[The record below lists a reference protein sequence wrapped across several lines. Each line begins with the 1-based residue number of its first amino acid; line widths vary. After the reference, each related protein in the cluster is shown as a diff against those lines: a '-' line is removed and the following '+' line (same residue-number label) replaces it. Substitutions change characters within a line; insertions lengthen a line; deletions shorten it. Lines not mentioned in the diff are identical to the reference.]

1 MWYWLPVVANIWVTT
16 SHQPGCQLVY
26 DLCKSFCAPGS
37 LCYKYLQWYT
47 LTLLISCG
55 RCLQP
60 ICFLRL
66 SRRQMLTFQ
75 SLTTQL
81 WIDKRTILWMWVAVG
96 TVFAPEPRYQP
107 LWTDHGSVCYFCF
120 VRQLFKLLSL
130 LSYPKKLMLIF
141 DWWPHYSSGVISS
154 NRTLSAQ
161 NSEFISPDTQFTIN

>member
-16 SHQPGCQLVY
+16 SHQPGCQLVC
-26 DLCKSFCAPGS
+26 DLCKSSCAPGS

-120 VRQLFKLLSL
+120 VRQVAFTIKLSKETDAHIWLVTTL
-130 LSYPKKLMLIF
+130 LLWCYFIE
-141 DWWPHYSSGVISS
+141 
-154 NRTLSAQ
+154 Q
-161 NSEFISPDTQFTIN
+161 NSLCPEQWIHLSRHPIYY